1 MLSIYYFCLNH
12 VSILLRSGGSPWV
25 HVLMALGLVL
35 LILLSN
41 NLRLVRRRPQR
52 VIEVVNYLSVV
63 VLGGH
68 LFLVVIF
75 LI

>member
-1 MLSIYYFCLNH
+1 
-12 VSILLRSGGSPWV
+12 
-25 HVLMALGLVL
+25 VLMALGLVL